1 MTTVTASKFTFER
14 LEDRIAPS
22 ALLISA
28 GLGLGVGVGG
38 GGDCHTAAPPKD
50 DFSACA
56 PPKDDFSSASCRP
69 STPALGLKVG
79 LNALL
84 GVVLGG
90 RH

>member
-1 MTTVTASKFTFER
+1 MTTATASKFTFER

-22 ALLISA
+22 ALLIGA
-28 GLGLGVGVGG
+28 GLGLSASVG

-56 PPKDDFSSASCRP
+56 PPKDDFSSSCRP